1 LGEEFLD
8 EKYMGGGKIFGEQGE
23 KIGVIGMLTFVPPF
37 SGK

>member
-8 EKYMGGGKIFGEQGE
+8 EKYMGGGKIFGGKWE

-37 SGK
+37 SGR